1 MAAIDTPSSDATITL
16 SRRFTAVFGAV
27 ALLTALG
34 MILSCSMIFAGVELK
49 PGSEQAGLLQ
59 ALTSAWKMG
68 FGAMLGMVGAKAT

>member
-1 MAAIDTPSSDATITL
+1 MADTAAIANEATITL
-16 SRRFTAVFGAV
+16 SRKFTVVFAAV

-34 MILSCSMIFAGVELK
+34 MILSCSMIFAGVEMT

-68 FGAMLGMVGAKAT
+68 FGAMLGMLGAKAT

>member
-1 MAAIDTPSSDATITL
+1 MAQTAPTSTTITL
-16 SRRFTAVFGAV
+16 SRKFCVVFVGV

-34 MILSCSMIFAGVELK
+34 MILSCSMIFAGVDMA

-68 FGAMLGMVGAKAT
+68 FGAMLGMLGGKAT